1 MGALQFRLILEKFFA
16 WVASPTMWRKT
27 GVEYVTKTGLRLSGE
42 ASPMVILI
50 TSGVGKGDL
59 GIVTTFC
66 SHNQV
71 KMEASEV
78 LTTLHQCNSPE
89 PNVFMV
95 RRYINTPFIPKK
107 PPGSSTS
114 MWVISPGALLLPNF
128 LWTACIYGSCFHILR
143 LKCSYP
149 VRRGRRG
156 TAHTPFQRD
165 SMEMLQRIVMPL
177 QPSVTINSFTSFPPY
192 LEEGIQTEE

>member
-1 MGALQFRLILEKFFA
+1 
-16 WVASPTMWRKT
+16 MWRKT

-42 ASPMVILI
+42 ASLMVILI

-59 GIVTTFC
+59 GMVTTFC

-95 RRYINTPFIPKK
+95 RRYINTPFIHQE
-107 PPGSSTS
+107 TS
-114 MWVISPGALLLPNF
+114 RLLYLNVSDLPRGTSPAQFPLNCLHLWKLLPYSKTEV
-128 LWTACIYGSCFHILR
+128 LLPC
-143 LKCSYP
+143 
-149 VRRGRRG
+149 
-156 TAHTPFQRD
+156 
-165 SMEMLQRIVMPL
+165 
-177 QPSVTINSFTSFPPY
+177 
-192 LEEGIQTEE
+192 EEGETGYSTYPFPKRFDGNATKNCDASPTQCHYQFLHQLPSLPRRRHSDRGIIGL